1 MIYTTLCYIEK
12 DDCYLMLHRVKKKN
26 DINHDKWIGIGG
38 KMELGETPEECII
51 REAFEETGLTLK
63 APEYR
68 GVLHFCPNRDMEE
81 IIHLYTCDRFSGTLN
96 EACPEGVPKWVPKKD
111 IYFLPLWE
119 GDKIF
124 LKLLADKN
132 QPFFRLTLDYEG
144 DRLVSAILDGKE
156 LSI

>member
-38 KMELGETPEECII
+38 KMESGETPEECII

-68 GVLHFCPNRDMEE
+68 GVRHFKRGLSRGRAEVGSE
-81 IIHLYTCDRFSGTLN
+81 KRYLFSSFVG
-96 EACPEGVPKWVPKKD
+96 G
-111 IYFLPLWE
+111 
-119 GDKIF
+119 G
-124 LKLLADKN
+124 
-132 QPFFRLTLDYEG
+132 
-144 DRLVSAILDGKE
+144 
-156 LSI
+156 